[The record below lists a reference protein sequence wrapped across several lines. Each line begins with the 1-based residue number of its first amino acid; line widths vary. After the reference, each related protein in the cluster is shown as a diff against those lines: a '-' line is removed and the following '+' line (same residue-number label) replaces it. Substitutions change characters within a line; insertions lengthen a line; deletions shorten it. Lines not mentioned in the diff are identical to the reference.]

1 MSDRSAT
8 TKAAFWVGVVFL
20 LGAALGGML
29 GFVFAHKSFA
39 AGPGAPPTHQQK
51 IEHLTEELKL
61 TAAQQKQLD
70 TILTGM
76 EAQYKEIHR
85 QTDPLIDQAR
95 QRGRNQIRAILTPEQ
110 LPKFEEFL
118 RRIDEERKRNGR

>member
-1 MSDRSAT
+1 
-8 TKAAFWVGVVFL
+8 
-20 LGAALGGML
+20 
-29 GFVFAHKSFA
+29 
-39 AGPGAPPTHQQK
+39 
-51 IEHLTEELKL
+51 
-61 TAAQQKQLD
+61 
-70 TILTGM
+70 M

-95 QRGRNQIRAILTPEQ
+95 QRGRNQIRAILAPEQ